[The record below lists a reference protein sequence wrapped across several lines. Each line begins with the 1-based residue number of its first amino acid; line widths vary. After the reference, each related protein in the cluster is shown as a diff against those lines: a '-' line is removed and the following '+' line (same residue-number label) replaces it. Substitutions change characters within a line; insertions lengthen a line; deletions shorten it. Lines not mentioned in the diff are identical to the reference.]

1 MQNYKEK
8 YTTTIELAKMLGIS
22 RVAAAKKVKK
32 LIEQGTVKAS
42 EKGKGYIIEV
52 GSLPDEIKNEIRR
65 QQEEAA
71 KKITELGKRAGHDL

>member
-1 MQNYKEK
+1 MITCNYYNSKSNFMQNYKEK

-42 EKGKGYIIEV
+42 EKGKG
-52 GSLPDEIKNEIRR
+52 
-65 QQEEAA
+65 
-71 KKITELGKRAGHDL
+71 T